1 MPFLVYQGQNNDIT
15 VLHRSPIFDRLA
27 TSEALEVKCKISKH
41 DYDIVYFPL
50 QGTHVW
56 MSPKGI
62 NRRIKIYT

>member
-41 DYDIVYFPL
+41 DYDIVYYLADVKVPFAGNTCL
-50 QGTHVW
+50 DVT
-56 MSPKGI
+56 
-62 NRRIKIYT
+62 